1 MSSSTLSALAYV
13 AERRFPSFSEAAD
26 TLLEVIE
33 AQLPPCSVL
42 LGQVDWDGAVFRVID
57 ARGESAA
64 RLEPGATLPLAA
76 STLTAG
82 NGNSD
87 GLLDPAALDSLSV
100 RSYLAVPLE
109 TSAGGGPIT
118 LCALASGTN
127 QLNRGHLELLIVAGR
142 LLTYEWES
150 IHWRA
155 DLLRLN
161 QRLRDP
167 ERTDE
172 LTGLLNHSS
181 FVSTVKREWR
191 LASRG
196 TTESYLVVCP
206 LLNLAEVR
214 ERHGPA
220 LAELLLKDCAEVME
234 TAIRRSDHAGRLAD
248 DAFGVV
254 LVGCKGREGADA
266 FFARFGKALARVTYG
281 RPASPEVSYSVSA
294 LAECESPE
302 QALEQTETE
311 ARSAPV
317 WAAATAAPD
326 GE

>member
-1 MSSSTLSALAYV
+1 MLSALAHV

-26 TLLEVIE
+26 TLLELIE
-33 AQLPPCSVL
+33 AELPPCSVV

-57 ARGESAA
+57 ARGEAVA
-64 RLEPGATLPLAA
+64 CLEAGATLPLA
-76 STLTAG
+76 SSLPSGG
-82 NGNSD
+82 NGHSD
-87 GLLDPAALDSLSV
+87 GLLDPAALDKLSV

-109 TSAGGGPIT
+109 TSAGGGAIT
-118 LCALASGTN
+118 LCALAGETN
-127 QLNRGHLELLIVAGR
+127 QLTRGHLELLVVAGR

-181 FVSTVKREWR
+181 FVATVKREWR

-206 LLNLAEVR
+206 LLNLAEVG

-234 TAIRRSDHAGRLAD
+234 TAIRKSDHAGRLAD

-254 LVGCKGREGADA
+254 LVGCKGRAGADA
-266 FFARFGKALARVTYG
+266 FFARFGQALARVTYG
-281 RPASPEVSYSVSA
+281 RPASPEVSYAVCA
-294 LAECESPE
+294 LADCESPE
-302 QALEQTETE
+302 QAIEQTEAE

-317 WAAATAAPD
+317 WAAGTTAPD
-326 GE
+326 GG

>member
-1 MSSSTLSALAYV
+1 MSSSLLSALAHV

-26 TLLEVIE
+26 TLLALIE
-33 AQLPPCSVL
+33 AELPPCSVL

-57 ARGESAA
+57 ARGEAA
-64 RLEPGATLPLAA
+64 TRVEAGSTLPLAA
-76 STLTAG
+76 SAPS
-82 NGNSD
+82 NGNSHSD
-87 GLLDPAALDSLSV
+87 GLLDPAALAELSV

-109 TSAGGGPIT
+109 TSAGGGAIT
-118 LCALASGTN
+118 LCALAAGKD
-127 QLNRGHLELLIVAGR
+127 QLNRDHLDLLVVAGR

-181 FVSTVKREWR
+181 FISTVKREWR

-206 LLNLAEVR
+206 LLNLSEVG

-254 LVGCKGREGADA
+254 LVGCKGRAGADA
-266 FFARFGKALARVTYG
+266 FFARFGQALARVTYG
-281 RPASPEVSYSVSA
+281 RPASPEVSYAVVP
-294 LAECESPE
+294 LGDCESPE
-302 QALEQTETE
+302 QALEQAEAE
-311 ARSAPV
+311 ARGAPA
-317 WAAATAAPD
+317 WAATTAAPD